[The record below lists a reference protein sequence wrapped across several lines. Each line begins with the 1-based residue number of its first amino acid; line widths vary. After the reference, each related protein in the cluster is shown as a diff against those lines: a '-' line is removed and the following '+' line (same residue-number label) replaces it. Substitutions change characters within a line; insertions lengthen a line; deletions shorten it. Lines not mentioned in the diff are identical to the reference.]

1 MQLRSDFTT
10 LEDAIAYLTGEA
22 QAEVTRLVTATEAF
36 DAEKRRILANRDEL
50 LNEAKTA
57 KDRARQLEADLE
69 AAKTTGTAATTS
81 AGDLEAKFA
90 EVRSKLESDFNT
102 KLEALTQE
110 RETEKAAAA
119 AARLRASAI
128 AELSKPEYG
137 VINPDH
143 FLKLHGDRFT
153 LDEQGALY
161 IDLGDFNR
169 QSPTQFVQDLASRP
183 SEAYLFKVKGGS
195 GSGSAGAGNTGAGG
209 HAGPNPFAKATFSLT
224 KQSELFKTNRP
235 LYDRLKAEA
244 GK

>member
-1 MQLRSDFTT
+1 MQLRADFTS
-10 LEDAIAYLTGEA
+10 LDDAIAYLSGDA
-22 QAEVTRLVTATEAF
+22 QAEVNRLTTATEAF

-57 KDRARQLEADLE
+57 KDRARQLETDLE
-69 AAKTTGTAATTS
+69 AAKVTGTTATTS

-90 EVRSKLESDFNT
+90 QVRKE
-102 KLEALTQE
+102 LEADYTTKIEAVKAE
-110 RETEKAAAA
+110 REAEAAANKAAQ
-119 AARLRASAI
+119 LRANAI

-143 FLKLHGDRFT
+143 FLRLHGDRFT
-153 LDEQGALY
+153 LDEQGSLF

-169 QSPTQFVQDLASRP
+169 QTPAQFVQDLAQRP
-183 SEAYLFKVKGGS
+183 SEAYLFKPKGGS
-195 GSGSAGAGNTGAGG
+195 GSGSTGAGNTGGG
-209 HAGPNPFAKATFSLT
+209 GFSGPNPFKGAGNLT
-224 KQSELFKTNRP
+224 EQMKLFKTNKP